1 MSAIEL
7 TAAQIARVHA
17 DRDEVYDKIAASTIT
32 VGQVV
37 YLTTAGKAAP
47 ADASVTTTAQ
57 VRGIAL
63 NNAAAGQVVSIL
75 RRGAIAG
82 FTISAL
88 TYEDRVY
95 LSDTTGALDTAA
107 GTVAVTVGRV
117 EGGSDSGISKYLYI
131 DVNVLAQ
138 YT

>member
-63 NNAAAGQVVSIL
+63 NNAAAGQVVRVLPSQHSPTKT
-75 RRGAIAG
+75 A
-82 FTISAL
+82 FTCRIPQAH
-88 TYEDRVY
+88 
-95 LSDTTGALDTAA
+95 
-107 GTVAVTVGRV
+107 
-117 EGGSDSGISKYLYI
+117 
-131 DVNVLAQ
+131 
-138 YT
+138 